1 MNETCKN
8 RFHASQQLKYIL
20 MKKLFVTLAIAAI
33 GITSAF
39 AQNTPKQ
46 KLTPEQK
53 AETNTARL
61 QKELA
66 LTADQKQ
73 KVYALELDKFKQ
85 TEEWHKK
92 SHEDRKAQK
101 EQHKALK
108 DASDA
113 KLDQVLTPDQKKK
126 LDAIKTERK
135 DNPKHKRGSKG
146 KNKQTAPASS
156 EEPVN
161 GAN

>member
-1 MNETCKN
+1 
-8 RFHASQQLKYIL
+8 
-20 MKKLFVTLAIAAI
+20 MKKLFLTLAIAAI
-33 GITSAF
+33 GITSVF

-73 KVYALELDKFKQ
+73 KVYTLELEKFKQ

-101 EQHKALK
+101 EQYKALK

-126 LDAIKTERK
+126 LDSIKAEKK
-135 DNPKHKRGSKG
+135 DHLKYKRDGKG
-146 KNKQTAPASS
+146 KDKNKQADPANA
-156 EEPVN
+156 EQPVN